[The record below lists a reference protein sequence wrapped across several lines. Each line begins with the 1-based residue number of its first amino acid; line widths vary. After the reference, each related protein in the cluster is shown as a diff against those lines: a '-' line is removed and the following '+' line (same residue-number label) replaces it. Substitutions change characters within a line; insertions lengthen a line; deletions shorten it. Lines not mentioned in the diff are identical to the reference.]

1 MAGITREQYMQ
12 YAKKIVSVLSG
23 EQFYEQYRER
33 VKNGASS
40 FKLQKKKLIQEI
52 SVDWIDTIEGIL
64 PNLDHIVRNPRKF
77 IVQEEDIVDVSL
89 ARSISTESVKHL
101 AQHTNMISKVEEDG
115 TVIPSKILNIT
126 KEESFEI
133 YENRFIYTL
142 LLKVKDFVTM
152 RYDKIKKAS
161 ATQDVLELDAESKF
175 SLPKKKVTYRSQ
187 YMAQLGFDEVMRLDP
202 ETMEKIERIARMDRI
217 ITDFLSSPFAKQMR
231 NSAPV
236 RPPITRTNVILKEPN
251 FKKALVLWQFIET
264 YNVTAGFNASDD
276 VTDLDLTN
284 ESVEQLKDMV
294 TLNTMLFESMY
305 DEHETDFDM
314 EDAAFADFIKLGE
327 MDFKADN
334 VQHDEYSQKADEDEL
349 QNDAEKEEEVKQEE
363 TEGEQPPE
371 EKEPEEVE
379 KEVEKDKEVDRDL
392 EVPAPPKDL
401 PDMDEE
407 PDAEKFDQNLFD
419 VRKLYKRP
427 EEDRLR
433 QTEINRIK
441 DAIDR
446 CLISYRA
453 IKQEELEK
461 ERQEELRRKRQ
472 EDLDRRANALK
483 EQRDREAAL
492 FGMPSLRDKFQQ
504 DQAARSLFGTGS
516 FAENHPEL
524 FFDKNEKLD
533 FEDKD
538 LDRIRREIDEMER
551 AKRLIL
557 LGRLNMTTGEVEGIN
572 EFELPEIDEIPQEN
586 APVNVIADKEPE
598 PVVEEVQEPQTEE
611 EIAIEKAKKAAEEI
625 ERPTSKP
632 KRAMRN
638 FKPVDERKV
647 AVGKTPVEYG
657 LRGDIQGSAYGF
669 SMTGFKRITPI
680 VAKPVMEEEVKEEP
694 IIVPTLTPS
703 TEDFNPWAERPGVKP
718 QERTVPS
725 VKTLKTFKPV
735 DIKKS
740 QVGDAPVKYNLGVSG
755 LDDTGLGITLHMD
768 ANAPRYR
775 GLFEVED
782 EDNYEDNI
790 PLMGEYQPKKPE
802 PKPEVKK
809 DPWAITTQR
818 ARKAQQASLIAKQT
832 HVYKPVDESKVGV
845 GDTPVDRLSTRD
857 LLGTTF
863 GAQRANLG
871 KLSGFGTHEP
881 VQDPF
886 GQSVVIKPE
895 KPKKEKKKKEEKPV
909 EEPVV
914 PTVVPIVETHEEK
927 PKVKR
932 DPYALSPTTIN
943 QKYSKKSGKQK
954 TFKPIDE
961 TKVSVGDLP
970 VGFGSIQNALGNFGI
985 ENPDDNNDDEE

>member
-23 EQFYEQYRER
+23 EQFYNQYRER
-33 VKNGASS
+33 VKNGANS
-40 FKLQKKKLIQEI
+40 FKLQRKKLIQEI

-276 VTDLDLTN
+276 ITDLDLST

-349 QNDAEKEEEVKQEE
+349 KNEAEKEEEVKEE
-363 TEGEQPPE
+363 PTEAEKPPE
-371 EKEPEEVE
+371 EKEKEQEEVE
-379 KEVEKDKEVDRDL
+379 KEVEKEKEVDRDL
-392 EVPAPPKDL
+392 ETPAPPKDL

-483 EQRDREAAL
+483 EQRDREASL
-492 FGMPSLRDKFQQ
+492 FGMPSLRDKYNQ
-504 DQAARSLFGTGS
+504 DQAAKTLFGTGS

-533 FEDKD
+533 LEDKD

-572 EFELPEIDEIPQEN
+572 EFEVPEVEETPVQE
-586 APVNVIADKEPE
+586 APVNVVADKEEE
-598 PVVEEVQEPQTEE
+598 PVQEEIKEEVLKTEE
-611 EIAIEKAKKAAEEI
+611 ELAIEKAKKVAEEI
-625 ERPTSKP
+625 EKPTSKP

-638 FKPVDERKV
+638 FKPVDESKV
-647 AVGKTPVEYG
+647 GVGNSPVDYG
-657 LRGDIQGSAYGF
+657 LKGDLSGSAYGF
-669 SMTGFKRITPI
+669 AMTGFKRITPVI
-680 VAKPVMEEEVKEEP
+680 PVAKEEEKQEP
-694 IIVPTLTPS
+694 IQVPTLTPS
-703 TEDFNPWAERPGVKP
+703 PEDFNPWAERPGAKKP
-718 QERTVPS
+718 EKSVPS
-725 VKTLKTFKPV
+725 VKTIKTFKPV
-735 DIKKS
+735 DITKS
-740 QVGDAPVKYNLGVSG
+740 QVGDAPIKYNMGFAG
-755 LDDTGLGITLHMD
+755 LDDTGLGFTLHTD
-768 ANAPRYR
+768 TNAPRYR
-775 GLFEVED
+775 GLGDNEE

-790 PLMGEYQPKKPE
+790 PLMGTIQPKVE
-802 PKPEVKK
+802 QPKPQVKK

-818 ARKAQQASLIAKQT
+818 GRKAQQASMIAKQT
-832 HVYKPVDESKVGV
+832 HVYKPIDENKVKVG
-845 GDTPVDRLSTRD
+845 DSPVDRLSTRD

-871 KLSGFGTHEP
+871 KLGYNEP

-895 KPKKEKKKKEEKPV
+895 KPKKERKKKEEKPV
-909 EEPVV
+909 EQVQPAVVPVV
-914 PTVVPIVETHEEK
+914 VTHEEK
-927 PKVKR
+927 PTTKR
-932 DPYALSPTTIN
+932 DPNALSPTTIN

-985 ENPDDNNDDEE
+985 ENQDEDEDE

>member
-1 MAGITREQYMQ
+1 MAGLTREQYMQ

-23 EQFYEQYRER
+23 DQFYDQYRER

-52 SVDWIDTIEGIL
+52 SVDWIDTIESIL

-161 ATQDVLELDAESKF
+161 ATQDVLELDTESRF
-175 SLPKKKVTYRSQ
+175 NLPKKKVTYRSE
-187 YMAQLGFDEVMRLDP
+187 YLAQLGFDEVMRLDP
-202 ETMEKIERIARMDRI
+202 ETMEKIERIAKMDRI

-264 YNVTAGFNASDD
+264 YNVTAGFNTSDD
-276 VTDLDLTN
+276 VTDLDISS
-284 ESVEQLKDMV
+284 ESIEQLKDMV

-334 VQHDEYSQKADEDEL
+334 VEHDEYAQKADEEDINKE
-349 QNDAEKEEEVKQEE
+349 AEKEEEVK
-363 TEGEQPPE
+363 PE
-371 EKEPEEVE
+371 EPEEPEKEPEQEPEPEEVE
-379 KEVEKDKEVDRDL
+379 KEVEKEVDQDF
-392 EVPAPPKDL
+392 EVETPPKEM

-453 IKQEELEK
+453 IKEEEFEK
-461 ERQEELRRKRQ
+461 ERREEEMRRRQ
-472 EDLDRRANALK
+472 EDLDRRAAALR
-483 EQRDREAAL
+483 EQREREASL

-504 DQAARSLFGTGS
+504 QQAANALFGVGT

-524 FFDKNEKLD
+524 FFNKNEKLD
-533 FEDKD
+533 LEDDD
-538 LDRIRREIDEMER
+538 LENIRREIEEMEK

-557 LGRLNMTTGEVEGIN
+557 LGRLNMATGEVEGVN
-572 EFELPEIDEIPQEN
+572 EYELPEPEEILQEQ
-586 APVNVIADKEPE
+586 PVNVIADKEPE
-598 PVVEEVQEPQTEE
+598 VVQEEPQTEE
-611 EIAIEKAKKAAEEI
+611 EIAIEKAKKAAEEV

-632 KRAMRN
+632 VRAMRN
-638 FKPVDERKV
+638 FKPVDLNKSKV
-647 AVGKTPVEYG
+647 GNAPVEYH
-657 LRGDIQGSAYGF
+657 LRDDIVGSAFGF
-669 SMTGFKRITPI
+669 AMTGFKRVNVPE
-680 VAKPVMEEEVKEEP
+680 PEPEKEEKP
-694 IIVPTLTPS
+694 LPEILTPS
-703 TEDFNPWAERPGVKP
+703 PEDFNPWAERPGN
-718 QERTVPS
+718 QENRIIKAPS
-725 VKTLKTFKPV
+725 VKTFKPV
-735 DIKKS
+735 DLNKS
-740 QVGDAPVKYNLGVSG
+740 RVGDAPVKYDRESG
-755 LDDTGLGITLHMD
+755 LENTGFGFHMH
-768 ANAPRYR
+768 APIMHKTPE
-775 GLFEVED
+775 LEFIEQEEEPEPVVE
-782 EDNYEDNI
+782 EK
-790 PLMGEYQPKKPE
+790 PQPKPQSN
-802 PKPEVKK
+802 
-809 DPWAITTQR
+809 PWAITTIR
-818 ARKAQQASLIAKQT
+818 GRKAQQASLIAKQT
-832 HVYKPVDESKVGV
+832 HHYKPVDENKVEV
-845 GDTPVDRLSTRD
+845 GNAPVDRYSTRD
-857 LLGTTF
+857 ILGGTF
-863 GAQRANLG
+863 GMQRANLG
-871 KLSGFGTHEP
+871 NLSRGPSHSDEP
-881 VQDPF
+881 RV
-886 GQSVVIKPE
+886 E
-895 KPKKEKKKKEEKPV
+895 RPKKEKKVEEK
-909 EEPVV
+909 
-914 PTVVPIVETHEEK
+914 VETKPAQPAEVSVEIHREAK
-927 PKVKR
+927 PKIDK
-932 DPYALSPTTIN
+932 DPWALSPTTIN
-943 QKYSKKSGKQK
+943 QKYSKKSGKQRV
-954 TFKPIDE
+954 FKAVDE
-961 TKVSVGDLP
+961 NKVSVGSLP
-970 VGFGSIQNALGNFGI
+970 INTGSIQDVLSGFGVEQAPKTEEKPE
-985 ENPDDNNDDEE
+985 ENQDENKE